1 MDRKRTAMSAVIAIA
16 LALAPLAGA
25 KADPAYIAFPPF
37 WPLIT
42 IGAIIGTA
50 AAAVG
55 APGQP
60 CCSYGPPPCYCVP
73 APPASYYP
81 PPSYSAPG
89 YYQPGYYPGR

>member
-1 MDRKRTAMSAVIAIA
+1 MNRKRPAMSAGIAIV
-16 LALAPLAGA
+16 LAAVPIAGA
-25 KADPAYIAFPPF
+25 KADSAYVAFPPF

-50 AAAVG
+50 AAAAV
-55 APGQP
+55 PP
-60 CCSYGPPPCYCVP
+60 CCYYGPRSCYCVP

-81 PPSYSAPG
+81 PPGYSAPG